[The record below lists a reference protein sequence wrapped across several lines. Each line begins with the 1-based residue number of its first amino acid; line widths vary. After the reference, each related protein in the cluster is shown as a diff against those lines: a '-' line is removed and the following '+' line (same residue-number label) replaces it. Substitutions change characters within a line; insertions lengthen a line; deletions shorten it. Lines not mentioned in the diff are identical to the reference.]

1 MQKIAFITGI
11 TGQDGSY
18 LAHLLLSK
26 GYRVHGL
33 VRRSSG
39 GNTHR
44 LEEVC
49 QPLGREARERLV
61 FHYGDMTDSL
71 NINRLVESIRP
82 DEIYNLAAQSHVHV
96 SFETPIFTSDVN
108 ALGALRILEAVRCAD
123 LSGKTRIYQ
132 ASTSELFGKV
142 AQSPQTEQTPF
153 HPRSPYGVAKLYAY
167 WITRNYRES
176 YDIFASNGILFNHE
190 SPYRVENFVTK
201 KISLA
206 VARIACG
213 RQDVL
218 RLGNLDA
225 KRDWGHARDYVDA
238 MWRILQHGEPDDFVI
253 ATGRQHSVREFVEQ
267 SFACLGYAIRWEG
280 AGVNEVGIAR
290 VPVLCTEES
299 GMSGQLE
306 ERVVVAVAPEFFRPA
321 EVDTLLGDYTKAKT
335 VLGWAPA
342 TSFAQLVA
350 EMVDYD
356 YRAVMKNCESGRI

>member
-1 MQKIAFITGI
+1 MEKIAFVTGI

-18 LAHLLLSK
+18 LAHLLLEK

-33 VRRSSG
+33 VRRTSG
-39 GNTHR
+39 ANTQR
-44 LEEVC
+44 LDEVC
-49 QPLGREARERLV
+49 RSLSAETRQRLV

-108 ALGALRILEAVRCAD
+108 GLGALRILEAVRCAG
-123 LSGKTRIYQ
+123 LAEKTRVYQ

-142 AQSPQTEQTPF
+142 AQSPQTEETPF

-176 YDIFASNGILFNHE
+176 YGLFASNGILFNHE

-206 VARIACG
+206 VARIMCG

-225 KRDWGHARDYVDA
+225 RRDWGHARDYVEA
-238 MWRILQHGEPDDFVI
+238 MWRILQHDVPDDFII
-253 ATGRQHSVREFVEQ
+253 ATGRQHSVREFVEE
-267 SFACLGYAIRWEG
+267 SFACLGCEIRWEG
-280 AGVNEVGIAR
+280 AGVREVGFAR
-290 VPVLCTEES
+290 VPDAA
-299 GMSGQLE
+299 LE
-306 ERVVVAVAPEFFRPA
+306 RPVVVVDPEFFRPA
-321 EVDTLLGDYTKAKT
+321 EVDALLGDYTKAKT
-335 VLGWAPA
+335 VLGWEPA
-342 TSFAQLVA
+342 TSFSQLVK
-350 EMVDYD
+350 EMVEYD
-356 YRAVMKNCESGRI
+356 YRAVKNGG